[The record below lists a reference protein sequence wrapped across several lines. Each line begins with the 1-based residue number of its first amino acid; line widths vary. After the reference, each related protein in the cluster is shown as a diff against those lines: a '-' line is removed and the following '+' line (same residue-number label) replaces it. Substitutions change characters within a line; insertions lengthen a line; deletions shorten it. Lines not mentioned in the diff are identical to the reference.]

1 MAQPQGG
8 GGGPVKPL
16 PEKPPKK
23 SAATQSATLR
33 IPALAEREGIKTPH
47 NEPLDSYTLPGP
59 VLPFVH
65 IDLLNTEVQ
74 RLNAT
79 IGDRITDLDLFRRE
93 ARSHLENP
101 LFRFNSL
108 LAISTDASQ
117 VELYDN
123 RESSSGIL
131 GLHAFV
137 ARRTVQRR
145 DPKNVRQLHL
155 ANLPVDTR
163 RIIVRRAISEK
174 MWSGTEPLW
183 FDLALEFDRQPLLV
197 VSPGWTYLM
206 VRLGSGLGD
215 RLSRQLFE
223 EGLPGLLSTKFQED
237 SVEPPLSVQPI
248 GYNLVVPWNWP
259 APVRGRLD
267 VDGPIAVYLRELWL
281 ELPYLIAGHL
291 NAQQRFAAAQ
301 RWYHYLFD
309 PTSDGTAGNPDRV
322 WRYRGFR
329 GATKPSLREALTSGT
344 ALKAYQSDPF
354 NPHAIARLRP
364 GAHQKAIVMKY
375 LDNLM
380 DWGDAL
386 FAEFTRESL
395 NEATMLYVLAADILG
410 PRPPDVGDCGDKTMQ
425 PRTYAQIEEKLRKS
439 SDFLIELELL
449 APTTHE
455 DGAGSVTDH
464 RAVTDRMLL
473 SEESNNIG
481 TANPEVQP
489 TGVVEELATARA
501 SVGEAEESA
510 APARG
515 SLWRQAGGTPVLP
528 ASQRALN
535 GAGPS
540 IRGKGEEP
548 RISATGNPVNPPI
561 EAMRGEGTAL
571 KPFGDKTLI
580 PFDYR
585 PHEGLQKVFRPTF
598 DRLDRRPHTAW
609 VAPVLELA
617 AQAAQTV
624 PLFCIPPNR
633 ELLAYWDRIND
644 RLNKIRN
651 CMDITGARREPSL
664 FAPEI
669 DPLMMA
675 RARAAGLSIE
685 EVLSLGSG
693 SIPPY
698 RFTFLIEKARQYAQ
712 SVQGFGNALL
722 SALQNKDAEELAR
735 LRNIHERNLL
745 RLRTRMMEWEVT
757 AAEETTSALQRQRD
771 GAEYRRGYYATLH
784 ANPLSGAEQVQ
795 QIARHTASVGHI
807 AATGVSYLAAL
818 AKFLPNLGSPF
829 AITYGGIQL
838 GGAASAVATA
848 LTATATVA
856 EAVSA
861 SAGIEATFERR
872 TEEWQHQQKLA
883 ENELLNLDR
892 QIAASQIRADIA
904 RRSLEIHERSV
915 EQAEEVLDLQD
926 TKFTSL
932 GRYTLLAT
940 RLHRLHREAFNTALG
955 VARMT
960 EQAFRYERGDDSSV
974 TLAGGYWEA
983 SNAGLG
989 AGDAL
994 LVDLQ
999 RLEQRHLETNLRLL
1013 EVEQSFSV
1021 AALDPRALLTL
1032 RETGTCAFKIPEMA
1046 FDLAYPGQY
1055 RRRIKAVRVSI
1066 PCVTGPHMN
1075 VSATLRLTRSQ
1086 VRRQPRLTDGL
1097 TEVPLRHTT
1106 AIALSSAQAD
1116 GGVFEFTF
1124 RDERFLPFE
1133 GAGAISEWELELPA
1147 NFRAFDYHTISDVIV
1162 RIGYTAEEDA
1172 ALRAEVEKVT
1182 SDVAGSLRSRLE
1194 NDGLPLVLSLR
1205 HDTPDAWHKLVD
1217 AATGTLV
1224 TVNLEGRHLPW
1235 VLVDWLSG
1243 RGLPAATKPR
1253 LSVSA
1258 ATVALVT
1265 QGISARARPT
1275 ATMSASFG
1283 SNPLTALDFG
1293 SAAGPLGLYQASLA
1307 GTAILDFTSRNVPI
1321 TLRLDTSEN
1330 LAPDTATA
1338 SSRAIDEEKLRDV
1351 VVLLTIKLTTA
1362 T

>member
-1 MAQPQGG
+1 
-8 GGGPVKPL
+8 
-16 PEKPPKK
+16 
-23 SAATQSATLR
+23 
-33 IPALAEREGIKTPH
+33 
-47 NEPLDSYTLPGP
+47 
-59 VLPFVH
+59 
-65 IDLLNTEVQ
+65 
-74 RLNAT
+74 
-79 IGDRITDLDLFRRE
+79 
-93 ARSHLENP
+93 
-101 LFRFNSL
+101 
-108 LAISTDASQ
+108 
-117 VELYDN
+117 
-123 RESSSGIL
+123 
-131 GLHAFV
+131 
-137 ARRTVQRR
+137 
-145 DPKNVRQLHL
+145 
-155 ANLPVDTR
+155 
-163 RIIVRRAISEK
+163 
-174 MWSGTEPLW
+174 MWHGTEPLW
-183 FDLALEFDRQPLLV
+183 FDLALEFDREPMLV

-223 EGLPGLLSTKFQED
+223 AGLPGLLSSKFQEE
-237 SVEPPLSVQPI
+237 SVEPPLSVEPI
-248 GYNLVVPWNWP
+248 GYNLVVPVARP
-259 APVRGRLD
+259 GRGRLD

-309 PTSDGTAGNPDRV
+309 PTSDGPAGDPNRV

-329 GATKPSLREALTSGT
+329 GATVQSLRAALTSDA
-344 ALKAYQSDPF
+344 ALEAYRSDPF

-380 DWGDAL
+380 DGADAL

-410 PRPPDVGDCGDKTMQ
+410 PRPPDVGDCGSKTMQ
-425 PRTYAQIEEKLRKS
+425 PRTYAQIEKKLRTS

-449 APTTHE
+449 PPTTRE
-455 DGAGSVTDH
+455 DGVVSVTDH
-464 RAVTDRMLL
+464 RAMTDRMLL
-473 SEESNNIG
+473 SEEINDIG
-481 TANPEVQP
+481 TAAPEIRP
-489 TGVVEELATARA
+489 TEVPEEPTTASA
-501 SVGEAEESA
+501 SVGEAEESVV
-510 APARG
+510 PTRG
-515 SLWRQAGGTPVLP
+515 SLWRQAGGTPILP
-528 ASQRALN
+528 ASPRVLN
-535 GAGPS
+535 GVGPSS

-548 RISATGNPVNPPI
+548 RIAVMGNPVNPPI
-561 EAMRGEGTAL
+561 EAMRGEGAPL
-571 KPFGDKTLI
+571 NSFGDKTLI

-585 PHEGLQKVFRPTF
+585 PHEGLQKVFRPAF
-598 DRLDRRPHTAW
+598 DHLDRSDIAW
-609 VAPVLELA
+609 VAPALELA
-617 AQAAQTV
+617 AEAAPMV

-633 ELLAYWDRIND
+633 DLLGYWDRIND

-651 CMDITGARREPSL
+651 CMDITGAQREPAL

-669 DPLMMA
+669 DPLLLA

-685 EVLSLGSG
+685 EVLSIGSG
-693 SIPPY
+693 SVPPY

-712 SVQGFGNALL
+712 SVQGFANALL

-735 LRNIHERNLL
+735 LRSIHERNLL
-745 RLRTRMMEWEVT
+745 RLRTRMMEWEVD

-771 GAEYRRGYYATLH
+771 AAVYRRGYYANLQ
-784 ANPLSGAEQVQ
+784 ANPISGTEQVQ
-795 QIARHTASVGHI
+795 QIARHTASAGHI
-807 AATGVSYLAAL
+807 VASIIAVSAAVS
-818 AKFLPNLGSPF
+818 KWVPQVGSPW
-829 AITYGGIQL
+829 AMTYGGVQI
-838 GGAASAVATA
+838 GGALGQAAAGLVSLATA
-848 LTATATVA
+848 A

-872 TEEWQHQQKLA
+872 NEEWQHQQKMA
-883 ENELLNLDR
+883 ENELLSLDR

-960 EQAFRYERGDDSSV
+960 EQAFRYERGDDSAV
-974 TLAGGYWEA
+974 ALAGRYWEA
-983 SNAGLG
+983 SDAGLG

-999 RLEQRHLETNLRLL
+999 RLEQRYMETNLRLL

-1021 AALDPRALLTL
+1021 AALNPRALLTL

-1066 PCVTGPHMN
+1066 PCVTGPHTN
-1075 VSATLRLTRSQ
+1075 ISATLRLTRSQ
-1086 VRRQPRLTDGL
+1086 VRRQPRLADAL
-1097 TEVPLRHTT
+1097 PEVPLRHTT
-1106 AIALSSAQAD
+1106 AVAMSSAQAD

-1133 GAGAISEWELELPA
+1133 GAGAISEWQLKLPA
-1147 NFRAFDYHTISDVIV
+1147 DFRTFDYQTISDVIL
-1162 RIGYTAEEDA
+1162 RIAYTAEEDS
-1172 ALRAEVEKVT
+1172 ALRIDVEAAT
-1182 SDVAGSLRSRLE
+1182 SEVAGSLRRSLE
-1194 NDGLPLVLSLR
+1194 NDGLPLILSLR
-1205 HDTPDAWHKLVD
+1205 HDTPEAWRKLADAP
-1217 AATGTLV
+1217 TGTSV

-1243 RGLPAATKPR
+1243 RALPAETKPR
-1253 LSVSA
+1253 LSIGA

-1265 QGISARARPT
+1265 QGESARSQPT
-1275 ATMSASFG
+1275 ATMSANLG
-1283 SNPLTALDFG
+1283 SNAPASNALASLKFD
-1293 SAAGPLGLYQASLA
+1293 AGPLGLYEAPLA
-1307 GTAILDFTSRNVPI
+1307 GSATLDHTSNKVPI
-1321 TLRLDTSEN
+1321 TLRLDAGGN
-1330 LAPDTATA
+1330 LAPEPAAA
-1338 SSRAIDEEKLRDV
+1338 SSRAIDEDKLRDV
-1351 VVLLTIKLTTA
+1351 VVLLTIKLTA
-1362 T
+1362 AN